1 MAFRVVGEMAAVEGD
16 PALKVTAEATAAA
29 EAVELPFMAPE
40 LGEELLG
47 LATIVL
53 NVALIGVDEE
63 AAPAV
68 TGELVDA
75 GGGEDKTGDEGGCFK
90 FIALLLLLPTWL
102 LALF

>member
-1 MAFRVVGEMAAVEGD
+1 MAAVEGD
-16 PALKVTAEATAAA
+16 PALSVTAEAAAA
-29 EAVELPFMAPE
+29 AAELPFMAPE

-53 NVALIGVDEE
+53 KVALIGVDEE
-63 AAPAV
+63 AAAAV

-75 GGGEDKTGDEGGCFK
+75 GGGEDKTGDEGGICFK